1 MNYFKDIIIGV
12 IGGLITFCITLT
24 LTETWDIQ
32 LPLWIWLIVL
42 VGVLVLSY
50 AIHYMI
56 LRNRIKKII
65 SQFTEST
72 FGDSF
77 VYTWKY
83 KKSSNGYYSAYGYEP
98 TEIRTKKSLSEMN
111 NERVYTC
118 GHEVPED
125 TIKLFIQLIVII
137 NVNKTM
143 GKKLLPLLKYLQ
155 WTENSQL
162 HNLLH

>member
-1 MNYFKDIIIGV
+1 MNNLKDIIIGV
-12 IGGLITFCITLT
+12 IGGLITFCITSF
-24 LTETWDIQ
+24 LTEKWDIQ

-42 VGVLVLSY
+42 VGVLVLGY
-50 AIHYMI
+50 AIYRLI
-56 LRNRIKKII
+56 LWFQVRKII
-65 SQFTEST
+65 SEFTESA

-83 KKSSNGYYSAYGYEP
+83 KKSSNGRYSVYGYEP
-98 TEIRTKKSLSEMN
+98 IEIRTKKSLSEMN
-111 NERVYTC
+111 NERVHTC

-125 TIKLFIQLIVII
+125 TIKLFIQLIIII
-137 NVNKTM
+137 NVNKKM
-143 GKKLLPLLKYLQ
+143 GKKLLPLLEYLQ

>member
-12 IGGLITFCITLT
+12 TGGLITFSITSILT
-24 LTETWDIQ
+24 KIWDIQ
-32 LPLWIWLIVL
+32 FPLWIWLIVL
-42 VGVLVLSY
+42 VGVLFLGY
-50 AIHYMI
+50 AVHYMI
-56 LRNRIKKII
+56 LRNRAKKII
-65 SQFTEST
+65 SEFTESA

-83 KKSSNGYYSAYGYEP
+83 KKSPNGRYSAYGYEP

-111 NERVYTC
+111 NEKMHTC

-143 GKKLLPLLKYLQ
+143 GKKLLPLLEHLQ
-155 WTENSQL
+155 WTESSQH
-162 HNLLH
+162 HNLFH